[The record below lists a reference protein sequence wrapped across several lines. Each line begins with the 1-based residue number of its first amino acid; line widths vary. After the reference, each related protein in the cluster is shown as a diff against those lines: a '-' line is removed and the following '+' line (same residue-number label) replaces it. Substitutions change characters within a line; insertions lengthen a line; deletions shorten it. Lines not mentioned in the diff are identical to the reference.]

1 MVKYDCTTDA
11 GLRAALAGTNVPMI
25 GRRFGSLHASLVA
38 RYLDSRT
45 AVRLLRK
52 TAKRCSTPG
61 ALRLWTFD
69 CFNERQANELAS
81 EVDRDAVIVVRV
93 HWSLQSHEN
102 QPGPHDIVYV
112 SYLSPY
118 QVTMPDGYFRHCESI
133 CLVGFPRYLEAAVV
147 DAGGRGSIDFNPRGN
162 ALTVRDGLAAVFARA
177 PAAAQGVT
185 RQFRLR
191 VNDVSR
197 TFFSTFEGGRH
208 GSSNFCALDDDDDA
222 PVDVRLDWLPDLPA
236 SRFRVETR
244 GDDRAAFIFDRSLA
258 RGMAAE
264 DAIMSPRTVFGTLAV
279 LVFPAGRKI
288 GGSAEVFLRL
298 MTYDDPR
305 DRERWR
311 HFDVAVDGQRVGTIS
326 NSFGMD
332 RELAGLNIG
341 LSEELFP
348 RSRPG
353 GQIVVE
359 ITERPA
365 TLGLCDWICGA
376 CGKLHQDPTQ
386 PPELFHGELSGH
398 HCNACRA
405 PLNLSIQA
413 LHSTH
418 RGL

>member
-1 MVKYDCTTDA
+1 MVKHDCTTDA
-11 GLRAALAGTNVPMI
+11 GLRTALADTNVPMI

-69 CFNERQANELAS
+69 CFNEPQANELAS
-81 EVDRDAVIVVRV
+81 KVDRTAVIVVRV
-93 HWSLQSHEN
+93 HWSLQSC
-102 QPGPHDIVYV
+102 
-112 SYLSPY
+112 YLP
-118 QVTMPDGYFRHCESI
+118 PPLDGYFRNCESI
-133 CLVGFPRYLEAAVV
+133 CLVGFPRYLDAALLDVTTTV
-147 DAGGRGSIDFNPRGN
+147 GDSSIRFMPEGS
-162 ALTVRDGLAAVFARA
+162 ALTARDGWAAVFAEA
-177 PAAAQGVT
+177 PAAPQGVT

-197 TFFSTFEGGRH
+197 TFFSTFEDGRH
-208 GSSNFCALDDDDDA
+208 GSSNFCALDDGDSSDDDDGGA
-222 PVDVRLDWLPDLPA
+222 PDPPVDVRLDWLPDLPA

-298 MTYDDPR
+298 MTYDDPLDR
-305 DRERWR
+305 DRWR
-311 HFDVAVDGQRVGTIS
+311 HFDVAVDGRSVGTIS
-326 NSFGMD
+326 NSFGMN
-332 RELAGLNIG
+332 RELAGLGVG
-341 LSEELFP
+341 LSEEIFP

-359 ITERPA
+359 ITECPA
-365 TLGLCDWICGA
+365 TSGLCDWICGA

-386 PPELFHGELSGH
+386 PPEFFHGDLSGH
-398 HCNACRA
+398 RCNACRA
-405 PLNLSIQA
+405 PLNLSILA
-413 LHSTH
+413 LHATQ
-418 RGL
+418 